1 MRNKIEYAGHTF
13 TTSDIKS
20 VNIRLASSLISRQ
33 LEANSIT
40 AVVETGDESIQN
52 FVRNTPM
59 RYYYR
64 DRQRFLAYVQSV
76 DRIGPRAYQIY
87 GTSAIG
93 LLMERGHAGGI
104 YNGQTAE
111 AVIREIVGSIPFEM
125 KNSLR
130 NAKIYGWLPYAKPP
144 ERSARDNLV
153 QVLFALSAALKTDL
167 DGVLRIQQLWDG
179 ISGEVEW
186 DQIYENAA
194 KAQRNGAISS
204 VSVTEHSYIAGDES
218 ETLFEGN
225 AIAGDIITF
234 SEPVHSLSAT
244 GFRILSSNANYA
256 RLSAG
261 TGTLT
266 GKKYIHNTRQIT
278 RIANPGVP
286 ENVETIDDATL
297 VSFFNSNSVADSMA
311 EYYKHAETIN
321 CDVLL
326 GQQSP
331 GDVLNIYHPYT
342 KKAVPACVESLD
354 ISASGILKASMKA
367 LVGYRP
373 PQTSEIEYFD
383 KRQLFTSSTTF
394 KVPNGVHNIRAV
406 LIGGGQGG
414 GGGGNGTAG
423 GKGGT
428 AQQAGPSGTNSGA
441 KGTPGSGGSAGAA
454 GSGGKFNIV
463 DIPVEPGQIIT
474 ISIGG
479 GGSGGSAGS
488 AGSAGGNTTVSVAGR
503 SYSSASG
510 TSNVSGYTDPQTRE
524 VYALPGSAGTPG
536 GKGGAAGSGYNG
548 AGSSGRNVGSNRGG
562 SGNNR
567 SSYVRDYVNGGWS
580 ASGGDYNYTFV
591 ELYLC
596 CCGGGGAAVGSNG
609 GNATGNYD
617 GKPPNAAGAGA
628 NASGAASASSTIGGG
643 GGGGHGGGGGGGGGG
658 GLVMM
663 TVTSGNGSSL
673 SASQA
678 GAAGGAGGAG
688 SRGTSGRSGGVIFYY
703 AEAKEAAS
711 GSPLDKNGKLFLDR
725 LGRILVT

>member
-130 NAKIYGWLPYAKPP
+130 NAKLYGWLPYAKPP

-153 QVLFALSAALKTDL
+153 QVLFALSVALKTDL

-354 ISASGILKASMKA
+354 ITASGILKASMKA

-373 PQTSEIEYFD
+373 PQTAEIEYFD
-383 KRQLFTSSTTF
+383 KRQMFTSSTTF
-394 KVPNGVHNIRAV
+394 VVPNGVHNIRAV
-406 LIGGGQGG
+406 LIGGGHGG
-414 GGGGNGTAG
+414 GGGGNGGAG
-423 GKGGT
+423 SKGGT
-428 AQQAGPSGTNSGA
+428 ASNSAASGTSSGT
-441 KGTPGSGGSAGAA
+441 GGSGGSGGPAGLG
-454 GSGGKFNIV
+454 GSGGRFAIF
-463 DIPVEPGQIIT
+463 DIPVTPGETLT
-474 ISIGG
+474 ISIGSG
-479 GGSGGSAGS
+479 GSGGSKGGGNGYAGGNTTVRASLLTYSSGSGSFNSAGYTDPQTGQVFARPGSPGTAGGTGGAGGTGYGSRGSSGVKVGSYPGGSGGSASQYVAERDDGYS
-488 AGSAGGNTTVSVAGR
+488 DNLTAVEFIVS
-503 SYSSASG
+503 
-510 TSNVSGYTDPQTRE
+510 P
-524 VYALPGSAGTPG
+524 
-536 GKGGAAGSGYNG
+536 
-548 AGSSGRNVGSNRGG
+548 
-562 SGNNR
+562 
-567 SSYVRDYVNGGWS
+567 
-580 ASGGDYNYTFV
+580 
-591 ELYLC
+591 
-596 CCGGGGAAVGSNG
+596 CGGGGAAVGSAG
-609 GNATGNYD
+609 GNATKGSGYRD
-617 GKPPNAAGAGA
+617 PVISGRGA
-628 NASGAASASSTIGGG
+628 NASGSGYTFPEIGSGGG
-643 GGGGHGGGGGGGGGG
+643 GGNGGGGGGGGGG
-658 GLVMM
+658 GVIIK
-663 TVTSGNGSSL
+663 TVISGSGSAR

-678 GAAGGAGGAG
+678 GAAGGSGGSG
-688 SRGTSGRSGGVIFYY
+688 SSGTSGRSGGVIFYY
-703 AEAKEAAS
+703 SEAKEAAA

-725 LGRILVT
+725 LGRIFVT